1 MYTQASSVV
10 INISFQFQYKRGVRQ
25 GCKLSPLLFSLFMA
39 DLESH
44 MSQDKCKGIQVNN
57 SVLRLLMFAD
67 DLVLF
72 SDSSEGLKLS
82 LSSLESYCRCWDMKT
97 NPTKTKVLIF
107 SNMRVL
113 GHFNFTLDNIML
125 IEVVREYKYL
135 GITITSTCS
144 FNKAISLITNQAKK
158 VLFALLSR
166 IVRLNYPPP
175 VILCHLFDALFLPV
189 LEYGGEVRGWN
200 NCNAIELIHRKFC
213 KIALNLPSPATNLGV
228 YSELG
233 RMPLY
238 IRRNFQMIKYWAKL
252 ANCSYSPLLYDCLVI
267 QVHESLKWASY
278 MRELF
283 NQCGLPYLWTKVGVD
298 NSIPIGNICRNGQV
312 L

>member
-1 MYTQASSVV
+1 
-10 INISFQFQYKRGVRQ
+10 
-25 GCKLSPLLFSLFMA
+25 
-39 DLESH
+39 

-107 SNMRVL
+107 SNMRIL
-113 GHFNFTLDNIML
+113 EHFIRHML

-166 IVRLNYPPP
+166 IVRLKYPPP
-175 VILCHLFDALFLPV
+175 VILCHLFDALVLPV
-189 LEYGGEVRGWN
+189 LEYGGEVWGWN
-200 NCNAIELIHRKFC
+200 NCKAIELIHRKFC
-213 KIALNLPSPATNLGV
+213 KIALNLYPHQLQTWEFIVSLV
-228 YSELG
+228 EC
-233 RMPLY
+233 LY
-238 IRRNFQMIKYWAKL
+238 
-252 ANCSYSPLLYDCLVI
+252 
-267 QVHESLKWASY
+267 
-278 MRELF
+278 
-283 NQCGLPYLWTKVGVD
+283 T
-298 NSIPIGNICRNGQV
+298 
-312 L
+312 

>member
-10 INISFQFQYKRGVRQ
+10 INNNDISFQFEYKRGVRQ

-57 SVLRLLMFAD
+57 SVLRLLTFAD

-113 GHFNFTLDNIML
+113 GYFNFTFDDML

-144 FNKAISLITNQAKK
+144 FNKAISLIANQAKK

-175 VILCHLFDALFLPV
+175 VILCHLFDALVLPV
-189 LEYGGEVRGWN
+189 LEYGGEVWGWNN

-213 KIALNLPSPATNLGV
+213 KFALNLPSSATNLGV

-233 RMPLY
+233 RSLY
-238 IRRNFQMIKYWAKL
+238 
-252 ANCSYSPLLYDCLVI
+252 
-267 QVHESLKWASY
+267 
-278 MRELF
+278 
-283 NQCGLPYLWTKVGVD
+283 T
-298 NSIPIGNICRNGQV
+298 
-312 L
+312 